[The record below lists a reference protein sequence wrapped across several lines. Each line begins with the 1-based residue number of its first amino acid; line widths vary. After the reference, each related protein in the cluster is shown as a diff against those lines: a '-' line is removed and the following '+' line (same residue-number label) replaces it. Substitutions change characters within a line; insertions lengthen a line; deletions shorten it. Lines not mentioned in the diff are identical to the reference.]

1 MSKFIYVISSAKSDN
16 SPCKIGIS
24 DNPEKRVKQL
34 QTGHPEKLEI
44 KFMKKLENA
53 RLYEKLLHIDIA
65 MNDTDASIR
74 QTATDMKNKSN
85 MS

>member
-1 MSKFIYVISSAKSDN
+1 
-16 SPCKIGIS
+16 
-24 DNPEKRVKQL
+24 
-34 QTGHPEKLEI
+34 
-44 KFMKKLENA
+44 MKKLENA